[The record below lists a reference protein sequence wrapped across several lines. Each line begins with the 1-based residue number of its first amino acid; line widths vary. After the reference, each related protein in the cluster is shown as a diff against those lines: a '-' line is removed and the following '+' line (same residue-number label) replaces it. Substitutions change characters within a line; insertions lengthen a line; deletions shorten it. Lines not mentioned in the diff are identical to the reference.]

1 MEQKG
6 DNRPDIREEI
16 EILRELLARAEA
28 MDESLAS
35 GEDSGHPRDPEEGS
49 HFHDYEEGDDSHH
62 DHAPSGEDHHHRQEF
77 VSDLPHTHVLEDGTV
92 ITHTHAHRHTHTH
105 QNKRAVINRLS
116 RIIGHLE
123 SIRRMVE
130 DDRDCSEVLIQI
142 SAVQSALKG
151 ASRVILHDHI
161 SHCIVDAVESGDM
174 QAVEDMNKAIDQLL
188 K

>member
-1 MEQKG
+1 MEQKD
-6 DNRPDIREEI
+6 DNRSDIREEI
-16 EILRELLARAEA
+16 EILRELLVRAEA
-28 MDESLAS
+28 MDESLAA
-35 GEDSGHPRDPEEGS
+35 GEDPEHPQDPAES
-49 HFHDYEEGDDSHH
+49 SQLDDSHH
-62 DHAPSGEDHHHRQEF
+62 EHAPSGEDHHHRQEF

-174 QAVEDMNKAIDQLL
+174 QAVEDMNRAIDQLL